1 VAVGIALREEMKI
14 IAWNCRGLGNGP
26 TIRGLLKLQKEEDP
40 NILFL
45 SETKMD
51 MNMIEG
57 LR

>member
-1 VAVGIALREEMKI
+1 MKI